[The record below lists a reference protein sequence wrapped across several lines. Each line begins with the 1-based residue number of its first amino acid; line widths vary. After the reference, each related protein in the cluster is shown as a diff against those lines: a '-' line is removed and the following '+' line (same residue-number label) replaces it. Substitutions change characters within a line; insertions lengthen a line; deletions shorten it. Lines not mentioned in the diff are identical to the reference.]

1 MKSHVLVAALTL
13 LFSVGC
19 TSRQSEELTMHQKDQ
34 IKSEVK
40 VVGESIIAKFQQM
53 DWTGGLQFYANTP
66 DWVMFN
72 ADGSQWDYQT
82 TAKSMASLTDINNQ
96 PVTAYKW
103 TTIRQDFIVI
113 TKDIVIC
120 AWVGKDEYTMKS
132 GEKVIYDAHPYTMVF
147 KKIAGRWK
155 VIYQQDSGIAATQ
168 KAGKK

>member
-1 MKSHVLVAALTL
+1 MKAYVLVAVLTL
-13 LFSVGC
+13 IFGVGC
-19 TSRQSEELTMHQKDQ
+19 TSRQSEELTMQQKDQ

-40 VVGESIIAKFQQM
+40 VAAESIIAKFQHM

-82 TAKSMASLTDINNQ
+82 TAKSMASLADINNK

-103 TTIRQDFIVI
+103 ITTRQDFIVI
-113 TKDIVIC
+113 TNDIVIC
-120 AWVGKDEYTMKS
+120 AWVGKDEFTMKS
-132 GEKVIYDAHPYTMVF
+132 GEKVTYDPHAYTMVF
-147 KKIAGRWK
+147 KKINGQWK
-155 VIYQQDSGIAATQ
+155 VIYQQDSGIAVTQ